1 MQAPIIPGAS
11 FALRLICHVHE
22 RSHASIDYGNFK
34 SAIAASSTQR
44 PKLSAYHDI
53 HHRMVQWL
61 QVSTSTRNTKHPPRI
76 HFFDVHQTN
85 CKAITRF
92 ISAKFLQTAL
102 VAAYIIAELSRLLTQ
117 LGTTNIAN
125 LKRTFLD
132 LFCGCGGFSL
142 GMERAEFQCLAAID
156 FNPEAVKVFKA
167 NFAHVPCAL
176 EKDLTQFTPQD
187 LEKII
192 RTRHVDVIVG
202 GPPCQGF
209 SQARQRDGANH
220 GPRMIDDPRRHLYQR
235 FLAFVEYFKPKVF
248 VMENVLGIRSASG
261 GEYFTRVQA
270 EGRKLGYRVTPRE
283 EDATKLGVPQN
294 RKRQLFIGIRLDVPG
309 YLANELQPAPR
320 AKHWVGVTLGDAI
333 MDLPIVRAG
342 GGAQEM
348 EYDMERR
355 ADHVGTNHHHF
366 IYKVLQVKKAVQLT
380 AHDSRPH
387 SERDL
392 RDFALLH
399 EGENCKNAMLKR
411 GLKFEF
417 PYDKTSFKDRYTRQS
432 RFRPCSTIVAHLS
445 KDGLMFIH
453 PTQNRS
459 LTPREAAR
467 VQTFPDWFQFPV
479 TRTHQFR
486 VIGNAVPP
494 LVGEAVGHAVSNL
507 LRSAARLAS
516 GSTDNLIAFPQPST
530 IPASQTEALQHLS
543 FIASL
548 TTPQLRKADTE
559 TFLKGWHAL
568 LYLFPGLD
576 PENAFDHGYEQETQ
590 EAPVI
595 ESVDLS
601 QRYLRSGWPVS
612 LEPLGK
618 EAWRRYDAQFIGEG
632 DLYCAA
638 AQRAGVSAA

>member
-1 MQAPIIPGAS
+1 M
-11 FALRLICHVHE
+11 
-22 RSHASIDYGNFK
+22 
-34 SAIAASSTQR
+34 IA
-44 PKLSAYHDI
+44 KL
-53 HHRMVQWL
+53 
-61 QVSTSTRNTKHPPRI
+61 KH
-76 HFFDVHQTN
+76 T
-85 CKAITRF
+85 F
-92 ISAKFLQTAL
+92 I
-102 VAAYIIAELSRLLTQ
+102 
-117 LGTTNIAN
+117 
-125 LKRTFLD
+125 D

-156 FNPEAVKVFKA
+156 FNHEAVNVFKA
-167 NFAHVPCAL
+167 NFGHVPHAL
-176 EKDLTQFTPQD
+176 ERDLTQFTPQE
-187 LEKII
+187 LEQIVGTK
-192 RTRHVDVIVG
+192 HVDVIVG

-220 GPRMIDDPRRHLYQR
+220 GPRIIDDPRRHLYQR
-235 FLAFVEYFKPKVF
+235 FLSFVEHFKPKVF

-261 GEYFTRVQA
+261 GDYFTRVQA

-309 YLANELQPAPR
+309 YLANELLPAPR
-320 AKHWVGVTLGDAI
+320 AKPWVGVTLGDAI

-348 EYDMERR
+348 DYDMGRR
-355 ADHVGTNHHHF
+355 SDHVGTNHHHF
-366 IYKVLQVKKAVQLT
+366 IYKVLQVKKAAQLT

-432 RFRPCSTIVAHLS
+432 RFRPCSTIVAHMS

-494 LVGEAVGHAVSNL
+494 LVGEAVGHAVANL
-507 LRSAARLAS
+507 LHSATVVFAGA
-516 GSTDNLIAFPQPST
+516 GANVIAFPQACT
-530 IPASQTEALQHLS
+530 IPESRNDAMRYLAA
-543 FIASL
+543 IAAM
-548 TTPQLRKADTE
+548 TGPQLRKAATD

-568 LYLFPGLD
+568 LYLFPSLHPD
-576 PENAFDHGYEQETQ
+576 NAFDHGYEEQTQ
-590 EAPVI
+590 DSPVVG
-595 ESVDLS
+595 SLDLS
-601 QRYLRSGWPVS
+601 RRFLRSGWPVC
-612 LEPLGK
+612 LEPLGR
-618 EAWRRYDAQFIGEG
+618 EAWRRYKDGTISDKQMFCDQAH
-632 DLYCAA
+632 
-638 AQRAGVSAA
+638 RAGFTAA